1 MTKLT
6 EIKFINTE
14 EKWFDVQ
21 NRWKIFHW
29 NFMYFSVYNLRMLW
43 YNSTIKQNM
52 KRKDVE
58 PMHSAIGSRK
68 DFSNLDED
76 QLLAEY
82 KACLEGILDH
92 EQVMKLDLHTQHCNT
107 SRLQHSINVSYYSFL
122 ICRMFGWDYRSAA
135 RAGLLHDLYFYDWR
149 VTKYLRSG
157 HASWH
162 PRVALD
168 NAKRITELN
177 KVEIDA
183 IEKHMW
189 PCTPV
194 PPRYIESYVITFVD
208 KTCAVV
214 EFAERKCAMIAERL
228 TQKFRRSYAS

>member
-1 MTKLT
+1 
-6 EIKFINTE
+6 
-14 EKWFDVQ
+14 
-21 NRWKIFHW
+21 
-29 NFMYFSVYNLRMLW
+29 
-43 YNSTIKQNM
+43 M

-82 KACLEGILDH
+82 KECLEGILDH
-92 EQVMKLDLHTQHCNT
+92 EQVLKLDLHTQHCNT

-122 ICRMFGWDYRSAA
+122 ICRKFGWDYRSAA

-168 NAKRITELN
+168 NARKITELN

-214 EFAERKCAMIAERL
+214 EFAERKYAMIAERL